1 MSEAPANLS
10 RRIRPGLF
18 RFSMAGFLGCLL
30 VMLIAEPLIVN
41 LKNASLVEALLLTL
55 VLLAAVQAVGH
66 SHRVLLWAAVLSA
79 PAVIGRW
86 CFEISQQRMM
96 PEIHLATG
104 LLFIL
109 FIIVQLLRHILRAP
123 RVDSEVLC
131 AGIATYLML
140 GLLWSFAFKLVD
152 WRTNGAF
159 ALQGVPDVNHALNHG
174 FTSLYFSL
182 ITLTTVGYGDVTPVS
197 DVARMLASL
206 EALTGTLFVAVLIS
220 RLVAVYSRSAPEI
233 ENEMPTGN

>member
-1 MSEAPANLS
+1 
-10 RRIRPGLF
+10 
-18 RFSMAGFLGCLL
+18 MAGFLGCLL
-30 VMLIAEPLIVN
+30 IMLIAEPLVVS
-41 LKNASLVEALLLTL
+41 LKNASLVEAMLLTL

-66 SHRVLLWAAVLSA
+66 SHRVLIWAAVLSG

-86 CFEISQQRMM
+86 CFEISQQRLM

-159 ALQGVPDVNHALNHG
+159 ALHGVPDVNHALNTG

-182 ITLTTVGYGDVTPVS
+182 ITLTTVGYGDITPVS
-197 DVARMLASL
+197 DVARMLAAL

-220 RLVAVYSRSAPEI
+220 RLVAVYSRSTPEM
-233 ENEMPTGN
+233 EK